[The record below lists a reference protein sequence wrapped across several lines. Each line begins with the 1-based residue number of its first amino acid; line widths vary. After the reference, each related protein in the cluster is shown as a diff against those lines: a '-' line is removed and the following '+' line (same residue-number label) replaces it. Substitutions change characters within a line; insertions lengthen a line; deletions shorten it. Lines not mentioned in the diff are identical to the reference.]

1 VGDERVNRLEP
12 QLDVEGDDKREIIQK
27 EDKQKKRNLY
37 RSVIAKI

>member
-27 EDKQKKRNLY
+27 EDKQKKEIYTDR
-37 RSVIAKI
+37 